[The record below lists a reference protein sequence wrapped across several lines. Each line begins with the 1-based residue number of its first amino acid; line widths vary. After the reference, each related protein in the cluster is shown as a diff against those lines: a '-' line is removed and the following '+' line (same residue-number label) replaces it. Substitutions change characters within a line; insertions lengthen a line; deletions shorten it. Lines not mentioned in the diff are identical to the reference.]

1 MSKSPRKTA
10 MKQKAIAPEDALLKA
25 SARYLESKG
34 WRVVV
39 VGVDR
44 IQQGAGERKY
54 IYELIIRF
62 VGNKMLEVEAK

>member
-1 MSKSPRKTA
+1 MER
-10 MKQKAIAPEDALLKA
+10 
-25 SARYLESKG
+25 KG
-34 WRVVV
+34 WGVVV
-39 VGVDR
+39 VGADR